1 MKGEGVMGSVVSATT
16 GRTYGD
22 AGAPRKA
29 DAFLFAAETLLA
41 DAHKEFAAGHYDLA
55 LENAYR
61 AALRIAGARNAQSAA
76 LRKRKR
82 LPTNA
87 WDKLALTGDEGVRW
101 AQEFSVYSVQRGRVA
116 SGIEDNPSPVV
127 VSNLI
132 GAAEEF
138 YLETAGGGA
147 ALAA

>member
-1 MKGEGVMGSVVSATT
+1 MGSVVSATT
-16 GRTYGD
+16 GRAYGD
-22 AGAPRKA
+22 FGAPRKA
-29 DAFLFAAETLLA
+29 DTFLFAAESLLA

-61 AALRIAGARNAQSAA
+61 AALRVAGARSAQSVV

-87 WDKLALTGDEGVRW
+87 WDKLALTGEDGARW
-101 AQEFSVYSVQRGRVA
+101 AQEFSAYSAQRGRVA

-127 VSNLI
+127 VSGLI
-132 GAAEEF
+132 GAVEEF
-138 YLETAGGGA
+138 YLETTRGGGV
-147 ALAA
+147 LAA